1 MSAKPE
7 IVISST
13 DYDRLYALLDKLPAS
28 ATTVL
33 LSDELERAEIIDA
46 KFMPP
51 DVVAMHSTVIFT
63 ILSTQKSFTYKLV
76 YPHEAKSNELLSIL
90 TPVGSALIGLSVG
103 QEIEWPLGNNRSTT
117 VRIDNI
123 VH

>member
-1 MSAKPE
+1 MTTKPA

-13 DYDRLYALLDKLPAS
+13 DYDRLYALLDKLPDS
-28 ATTVL
+28 ATTAL
-33 LSDELERAEIIDA
+33 LSEELERAEIIDA
-46 KFMPP
+46 GSIPP
-51 DVVAMHSTVIFT
+51 DVVTMHSTVMFT